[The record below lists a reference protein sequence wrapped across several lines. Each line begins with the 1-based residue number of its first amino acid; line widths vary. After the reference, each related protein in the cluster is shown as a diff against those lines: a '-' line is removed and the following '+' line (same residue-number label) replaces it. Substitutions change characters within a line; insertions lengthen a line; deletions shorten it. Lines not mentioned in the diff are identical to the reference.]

1 MITVNEAKE
10 LYAKASIRKIAQ
22 NTLKMKEIC
31 EYISKKIERNALKG
45 YKSFTWASAFD
56 KQTTERV
63 IRNFKYTG
71 FDVEHSDNFPN
82 LYTITFCFL
91 I

>member
-31 EYISKKIERNALKG
+31 EYISKKNRTQRPKG
-45 YKSFTWASAFD
+45 
-56 KQTTERV
+56 
-63 IRNFKYTG
+63 
-71 FDVEHSDNFPN
+71 
-82 LYTITFCFL
+82 L
-91 I
+91 